1 MEVSL
6 DQAIDTHARVLKYWY
21 GDKAPQE
28 ARGKALE
35 CGTVGDFEG
44 LQAWARVARLCEA
57 PGAVDQSTLK

>member
-6 DQAIDTHARVLKYWY
+6 DQAIDIHASVLKYWY
-21 GDKAPQE
+21 GDKASQE
-28 ARGKALE
+28 ARGRALE

-57 PGAVDQSTLK
+57 PGAVEPPA